1 MLCRLVVY
9 VTAWSSQ
16 SRFPC
21 AKKEDRQCIAVPPP
35 AHRAASPPPL
45 QGLVN
50 HDPFIEGVLSEGS
63 EVMGHTPSW
72 SRWKNNF
79 LHHRSRHRSSSHWR
93 SLAGLLAAPR
103 ASCAALMLRS
113 TAQWVKNLDLVLNPF
128 LISEKNEATPCP
140 REVVPKGGHPNVALV
155 ILSWWITSWYKRWT
169 S

>member
-1 MLCRLVVY
+1 MYVVWTWYAMRVSSLCNCMVVA
-9 VTAWSSQ
+9 VAIPVCKKKRTDNALQ
-16 SRFPC
+16 SR
-21 AKKEDRQCIAVPPP
+21 RRRR
-35 AHRAASPPPL
+35 RAASPPL

-128 LISEKNEATPCP
+128 LISEKELSYRLSQRSCP
-140 REVVPKGGHPNVALV
+140 
-155 ILSWWITSWYKRWT
+155 KRWT
-169 S
+169 P